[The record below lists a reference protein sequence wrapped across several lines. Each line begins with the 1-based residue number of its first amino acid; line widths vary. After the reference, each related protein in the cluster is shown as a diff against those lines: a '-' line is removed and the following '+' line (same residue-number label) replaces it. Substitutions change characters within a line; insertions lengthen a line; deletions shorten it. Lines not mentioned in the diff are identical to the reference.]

1 MLCSLLPGSLN
12 RTIRLLSIAPI
23 RAGALAAKAIGNSP
37 KEKPTRPS
45 KRQPAAD
52 VGHRIKAVSGKS
64 QFLFDMLSLQK
75 YYELYGNT
83 MVPHKFHFYKGEPGT
98 GHAGGYIGAQVNN
111 LRAYAKIDPNCVSS
125 ELRQTLDNMGFVW
138 DVPKH
143 RLELALKG
151 VLTYKSIHGH
161 DLIPQKFVVP
171 HDDLRWDRDLW
182 GIKLGMKFLNI
193 KRQLRSTDNRK
204 SVFEAA
210 GIDVQLNRCI
220 KAERL
225 VEALQLYKSMYV
237 LPQRTSGQFKDSI
250 DVKKVENKE
259 NLTTSC
265 IRTFAPHDNITDT
278 KSSDVQSVPFTVP
291 STFLFP
297 EDHPDIPEHLRGY
310 QLGHRVKK
318 LRRGDY
324 KQVREAIISTG
335 LIVTL

>member
-1 MLCSLLPGSLN
+1 MTISSFQQRMLCGPLPGSFN
-12 RTIRLLSIAPI
+12 RTIRLLSISPI
-23 RAGALAAKAIGNSP
+23 RAEALAANAR

-45 KRQPAAD
+45 KRLAPTD
-52 VGHRIKAVSGKS
+52 VGHRIKAVSGRS
-64 QFLFDMLSLQK
+64 QFIFDLLSLQK

-83 MVPHKFHFYKGEPGT
+83 MVPHKFHFYQGEPGT
-98 GHAGGYIGAQVNN
+98 GHAGASIGTQVNH
-111 LRAYAKIDPNCVSS
+111 LRAYAKIDPNCVPT

-171 HDDLRWDRDLW
+171 HDDPRWDRDLW
-182 GIKLGMKFLNI
+182 GIKLGMTFLNI
-193 KRQLRSTDNRK
+193 KRQHRSTDNRK

-225 VEALQLYKSMYV
+225 VEAVQLYKSMYV
-237 LPQRTSGQFKDSI
+237 LPQRTSGSLKDFV
-250 DVKKVENKE
+250 DGKKVETNNE
-259 NLTTSC
+259 SHTTSS
-265 IRTFAPHDNITDT
+265 DNITDT
-278 KSSDVQSVPFTVP
+278 SDSDVQSIQFTVP
-291 STFLFP
+291 STFIFP
-297 EDHPDIPEHLRGY
+297 EDHPDIPPPLRGY
-310 QLGHRVKK
+310 QLGYRVNK

-324 KQVREAIISTG
+324 KQVRESILSTG
-335 LIVTL
+335 LIANL